1 MSRFWRPFRYLTK
14 FAANFIYNNIRQALK
29 IIAEYPLEIE
39 TFKQANDIIGDP
51 FPAWLSAELKFLLTT
66 KRKEPQEQANRVSYA
81 EALQRYWAQR

>member
-1 MSRFWRPFRYLTK
+1 M
-14 FAANFIYNNIRQALK
+14 RQALK
-29 IIAEYPLEIE
+29 IVAEYPSEIE
-39 TFKQANDIIGDP
+39 TFKKANGITGDP